1 MSDKFTTTVK
11 VMRISEAVAVGQKN
25 TLKQTFVG
33 TTLDEYPNVFE
44 FEAFGQRRDAIA
56 NLKVGDTVS
65 VTCEPR
71 GREWTSP
78 KTGKT
83 SVFMSLSVDRV
94 VFQDAESPDDYE
106 DESDED
112 PASGVD
118 VSAQDDEEM
127 PF

>member
-33 TTLDEYPNVFE
+33 TTLDDYPNVFE

-56 NLKVGDTVS
+56 NLKEGDIVS

-83 SVFMSLSVDRV
+83 SIFMSLSVIRV
-94 VFQDAESPDDYE
+94 ESEDTPTSDDYE
-106 DESDED
+106 DEPESE
-112 PASGVD
+112 PAADGID
-118 VSAQDDEEM
+118 VTADDDI